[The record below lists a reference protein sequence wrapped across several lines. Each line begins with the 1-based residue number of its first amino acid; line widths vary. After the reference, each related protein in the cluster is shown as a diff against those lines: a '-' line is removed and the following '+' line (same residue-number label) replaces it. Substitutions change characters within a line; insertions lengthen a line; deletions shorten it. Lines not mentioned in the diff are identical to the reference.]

1 MKPFD
6 LEKAKTG
13 EPVITRD
20 GRDVRIV
27 CFDRKGKC
35 PLLGLVQFSSDSE
48 EVYAFDINGKAVIFS
63 ACDLFMKPVKKT
75 YHYCIYEYIN
85 NKDKGFVISQPLND
99 LEKLKAR
106 YESSNKIKVLEYRTI
121 SIEE

>member
-6 LEKAKTG
+6 LEK
-13 EPVITRD
+13 PV
-20 GRDVRIV
+20 
-27 CFDRKGKC
+27 RK
-35 PLLGLVQFSSDSE
+35 
-48 EVYAFDINGKAVIFS
+48 I
-63 ACDLFMKPVKKT
+63 

-85 NKDKGFVISQPLND
+85 NKDKSLVISQPWND

-121 SIEE
+121 NIEV